1 MRSINDFRRL
11 ANQSGGNLQSYLTL
25 CGTIDPT
32 NEYAAAFQAWNEY
45 QNQINKVNTS
55 TSSSEGIDLTS
66 AKNIQNLTSSVKSYR
81 ATDNDLIQPGT
92 IISEIE
98 GGLKS
103 IFSDG
108 GLFGKG
114 NFKDNF
120 EKFGTDL
127 LQGTLNKV
135 IGGGADILQKEV
147 ELHNEINS
155 RIGISGELSRAFRTE
170 IVESLPDIVS
180 MGYGFEDIKNTQ
192 IAMMEESGKFVMNNK
207 EVFRD
212 IAETSRAFVGDMD
225 TLGKMLGTYEKA
237 GFGAADALE
246 KINEAGESSYS
257 LGLNSRKVVSEI
269 ETNMKSLNS
278 YGFKNGFEGL
288 SRMVQKS
295 IEFRL
300 SMQSV
305 LTLAD
310 KLFDPEQAINL
321 SAQLQAIGGTIGDFN
336 DPLKLMYLATND
348 AGGLQEA
355 MINVAGSLAT
365 YNSELGKFEIT
376 GVNLRRARA
385 MATELGMT
393 MDELSTTSIKAA
405 ERASASADL
414 LSQGFNLDEKQKEFI
429 TNLAKMEDGKMVID
443 IPQSLSSQFEG
454 ATRVALSDLNDN
466 QVKVLLDNQKELEK
480 MNARDIAL
488 SQYTETQ
495 KMALNVSEIAAMLKV
510 QFAGGVRA
518 GLSGVDKYIK
528 GINDFL
534 VDTKEGKGGLGT
546 LLVGKQFD
554 EARKRGEGYVEDTY
568 KTTPVNDAIIRP
580 NMKQII
586 VPSVN
591 DTIYAVDETKNTG
604 SNVVTHRHEHIIKE
618 SSVMMDTT
626 RRMYE
631 EELRKQNTSEYDGYL
646 FKNYS

>member
-1 MRSINDFRRL
+1 MRSINDFKRL
-11 ANQSGGNLQSYLTL
+11 ANQSGGNKQTYDILCNSPNAVTSSETSAYLQGWLDY
-25 CGTIDPT
+25 
-32 NEYAAAFQAWNEY
+32 EKEQ
-45 QNQINKVNTS
+45 NKVNTS

-92 IISEIE
+92 ILNTIQS
-98 GGLKS
+98 GLQS
-103 IFSDG
+103 LLGDG
-108 GLFGKG
+108 GNLQT
-114 NFKDNF
+114 
-120 EKFGTDL
+120 FGTNM
-127 LQGTLNKV
+127 LQTALRGV
-135 IGGGADILQKEV
+135 IEGGADILQKEV

-207 EVFRD
+207 EVLGD

-257 LGLNSRKVVSEI
+257 LGLNARKVVSEI

-288 SRMVQKS
+288 SRMTQKS

-429 TNLAKMEDGKMVID
+429 TNLAKMEGGKMVID

-466 QVKVLLDNQKELEK
+466 QVEVLLANQKELEK

-528 GINDFL
+528 DINQLL
-534 VDTKEGKGGLGT
+534 VNTKEGKGELGT

-554 EARKRGEGYVEDTY
+554 EARKSGEGHVKDTY
-568 KTTPVNDAIIRP
+568 KTTQVNDAIIRP

>member
-1 MRSINDFRRL
+1 MRSVNDFKRL
-11 ANQSGGNLQSYLTL
+11 AYRSGGNKQTYDILCNSPNAVTQNETAAYLQGWLDY
-25 CGTIDPT
+25 
-32 NEYAAAFQAWNEY
+32 EKEQ
-45 QNQINKVNTS
+45 NKV

-66 AKNIQNLTSSVKSYR
+66 VKNIQNLTSSVKSYR
-81 ATDNDLIQPGT
+81 VTDNDLIQPGT
-92 IISEIE
+92 ILSEIE

-108 GLFGKG
+108 GLFGEG
-114 NFKDNF
+114 NFKGNF
-120 EKFGTDL
+120 EKFGKDL
-127 LQGTLNKV
+127 LMSTLDKV
-135 IGGGADILQKEV
+135 IKGGADILQKEV

-192 IAMMEESGKFVMNNK
+192 IGMMEESGKFVMNNK
-207 EVFRD
+207 EVMRD
-212 IAETSRAFVGDMD
+212 MAVTSRSFVGDMD
-225 TLGKMLGTYEKA
+225 NLGKMLSTYEKA

-257 LGLNSRKVVSEI
+257 LGLNARKVVAEI

-288 SRMVQKS
+288 SKMVQKS
-295 IEFRL
+295 VEFRL

-321 SAQLQAIGGTIGDFN
+321 SAQLQSIGGTIGDFN

-429 TNLAKMEDGKMVID
+429 TNLAKMEGGKMVID
-443 IPQSLSSQFEG
+443 IPQSLSAQFEG

-466 QVKVLLDNQKELEK
+466 QVKVLLDSQEELEK
-480 MNARDIAL
+480 MNTKDIAL

-495 KMALNVSEIAAMLKV
+495 KMALNVSEITTMLKV
-510 QFAGGVRA
+510 QFASGVRG
-518 GLSGVDKYIK
+518 GLSKVDEYIK

-534 VDTKEGKGGLGT
+534 VDTKKGKGDLGP
-546 LLVGKQFD
+546 LLVKQLG
-554 EARKRGEGYVEDTY
+554 EAKKSGEGFVNDTY
-568 KTTPVNDAIIRP
+568 KTTQVNDAIIRP

-591 DTIYAVDETKNTG
+591 DTIYAVDETKNMG

>member
-1 MRSINDFRRL
+1 MRSINDFKRI
-11 ANQSGGNLQSYLTL
+11 AYQSGGNKQTYDILCNSPNAVTSSETSAYLQGWLDY
-25 CGTIDPT
+25 
-32 NEYAAAFQAWNEY
+32 EKEQ
-45 QNQINKVNTS
+45 NKVNTS
-55 TSSSEGIDLTS
+55 TSSSEGINLTS
-66 AKNIQNLTSSVKSYR
+66 AKNIQNLTSTVKSYR
-81 ATDNDLIQPGT
+81 ATDKDLIEPGT
-92 IISEIE
+92 ILSKIE

-108 GLFGKG
+108 GNLQTFGK
-114 NFKDNF
+114 N
-120 EKFGTDL
+120 T
-127 LQGTLNKV
+127 LQTALQEV
-135 IGGGADILQKEV
+135 IDGGADILQKEV

-207 EVFRD
+207 EVLGD

-257 LGLNSRKVVSEI
+257 LGLNARKVVTEI

-278 YGFKNGFEGL
+278 YGFKNGFEGM

-429 TNLAKMEDGKMVID
+429 TNLAKMEGGKMVID

-534 VDTKEGKGGLGT
+534 VNTKEGKGGLGT

>member
-1 MRSINDFRRL
+1 MRSINDFKRL
-11 ANQSGGNLQSYLTL
+11 AYQSGGNKQTYDILCNSPNAVTSSETSAYLQGWLDY
-25 CGTIDPT
+25 
-32 NEYAAAFQAWNEY
+32 EKEQ
-45 QNQINKVNTS
+45 NKVNTS

-92 IISEIE
+92 ILNTIQS
-98 GGLKS
+98 GLQS
-103 IFSDG
+103 LLGDG
-108 GLFGKG
+108 GNLQT
-114 NFKDNF
+114 
-120 EKFGTDL
+120 FGTNM
-127 LQGTLNKV
+127 LQTALRGV
-135 IGGGADILQKEV
+135 IEGGADILQKEV

-170 IVESLPDIVS
+170 IVESLPDIIS

-207 EVFRD
+207 EVFGD

-246 KINEAGESSYS
+246 KINEAGVSSYS
-257 LGLNSRKVVSEI
+257 LGLNARKVVSEI

-305 LTLAD
+305 LTLAE

-365 YNSELGKFEIT
+365 YNSELDKFEIT

-443 IPQSLSSQFEG
+443 IPQSLSAQFEG

-466 QVKVLLDNQKELEK
+466 QVKVLLDSQEELEK
-480 MNARDIAL
+480 MNTKDIAL

-495 KMALNVSEIAAMLKV
+495 KMALNVSEITTMLKV

-518 GLSGVDKYIK
+518 GLTKVDEYVK

-534 VDTKEGKGGLGT
+534 VNTKEGKGGLGT
-546 LLVGKQFD
+546 LLIGEQFVKAKKEGEKYTLD
-554 EARKRGEGYVEDTY
+554 EHK
-568 KTTPVNDAIIRP
+568 VNDAIIRP

>member
-1 MRSINDFRRL
+1 MRSINDFKRL
-11 ANQSGGNLQSYLTL
+11 AYQSGGNKQTYDILCNSPNAVTSSETSAYLQGWLDY
-25 CGTIDPT
+25 
-32 NEYAAAFQAWNEY
+32 EKEQ
-45 QNQINKVNTS
+45 NKVNTS

-81 ATDNDLIQPGT
+81 ATDRDLIQPGT
-92 IISEIE
+92 ILNTIQS
-98 GGLKS
+98 GLQS
-103 IFSDG
+103 LLGDG
-108 GLFGKG
+108 GNLQT
-114 NFKDNF
+114 
-120 EKFGTDL
+120 FGTNML
-127 LQGTLNKV
+127 QTALQGV
-135 IGGGADILQKEV
+135 IEGGADILQKEV

-170 IVESLPDIVS
+170 IVESLPDIIS

-207 EVFRD
+207 EVLGD

-225 TLGKMLGTYEKA
+225 ILGKMLGTYEKA

-246 KINEAGESSYS
+246 KINEAGVSSYS
-257 LGLNSRKVVSEI
+257 LGLNARKVVSEI

-429 TNLAKMEDGKMVID
+429 TNLAKMEGGKMVID
-443 IPQSLSSQFEG
+443 IPQSLSAQFEG

-466 QVKVLLDNQKELEK
+466 QVKVLLDSQEELEK
-480 MNARDIAL
+480 MNTKDIAL

-495 KMALNVSEIAAMLKV
+495 KMALNVSEITTMLKV
-510 QFAGGVRA
+510 QFAGGVRG
-518 GLSGVDKYIK
+518 GLSKVDEYVKD
-528 GINDFL
+528 INQFL

-546 LLVGKQFD
+546 LLIGEKFG
-554 EARKRGEGYVEDTY
+554 EARKQGEGFVNETY

>member
-1 MRSINDFRRL
+1 MRSINDFKRL
-11 ANQSGGNLQSYLTL
+11 AYQSGGNKQTYDILCNSPNAVTSSETSAYLQGWLDY
-25 CGTIDPT
+25 
-32 NEYAAAFQAWNEY
+32 EKEQ
-45 QNQINKVNTS
+45 NKVNTS

-81 ATDNDLIQPGT
+81 ATDRDLIQPGT
-92 IISEIE
+92 ILNTIQS
-98 GGLKS
+98 GLQS
-103 IFSDG
+103 LLGDG
-108 GLFGKG
+108 GNLQTL
-114 NFKDNF
+114 
-120 EKFGTDL
+120 GTNM
-127 LQGTLNKV
+127 LQTALRGV
-135 IGGGADILQKEV
+135 IEGGADILQKEV

-365 YNSELGKFEIT
+365 YNSELDKFEIT

-443 IPQSLSSQFEG
+443 IPQSLSAQFEG

-466 QVKVLLDNQKELEK
+466 QVKVLLDSQEELEK
-480 MNARDIAL
+480 MNTKDIAL

-528 GINDFL
+528 DINQLL
-534 VDTKEGKGGLGT
+534 VNTKEGKGELGT

-554 EARKRGEGYVEDTY
+554 EARKGGEGYVEDTY